1 MAAAGIFRRRV
12 FQHPFVGI
20 TESIGVHSVM
30 FALLAGPIYYW
41 RKHARLEA
49 VVLCIVGVP
58 LLVYNPNSALAS
70 RAVLSEIATAIW
82 AGSVVL
88 APLFLALS
96 YHRQGWD
103 EVSDSD

>member
-1 MAAAGIFRRRV
+1 MARAGFFRRRV
-12 FQHPFVGI
+12 FQHPFAGT

-30 FALLAGPIYYW
+30 FALLSGPLYYW

-49 VVLCIVGVP
+49 VVLCFVGLP
-58 LLVYNPNSALAS
+58 LLVYNPDKALVS
-70 RAVLSEIATAIW
+70 GAVLSDIATGVW

-88 APLFLALS
+88 APLLLALS

-103 EVSDSD
+103 EIIESD